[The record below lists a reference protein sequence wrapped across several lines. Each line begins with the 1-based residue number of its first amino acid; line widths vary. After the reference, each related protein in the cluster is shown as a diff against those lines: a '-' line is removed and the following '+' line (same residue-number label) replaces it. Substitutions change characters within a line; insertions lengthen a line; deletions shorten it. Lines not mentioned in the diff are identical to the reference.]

1 MKRNSSTIYHEVYQ
15 NAIFSRNLD
24 IYSKFIPRG
33 STIID
38 SSVKHPGNDSGLQVL
53 TAMTPSNNLVSVI
66 LNKEDYQ
73 VTSYLQLGKASNE
86 GYAIKVPPRS
96 IATVV
101 FNPN

>member
-1 MKRNSSTIYHEVYQ
+1 MVYFHEIL
-15 NAIFSRNLD
+15 IF
-24 IYSKFIPRG
+24 SKFIPRG

-38 SSVKHPGNDSGLQVL
+38 ASVKHPGNDSGLQVL

-73 VTSYLQLGKASNE
+73 VTSYLQIGKSSNE
-86 GYAIKVPPRS
+86 RYAIKVPPRS